1 MSTWLIPEPACQRP
15 ADSEHIINKISDY
28 KASKCPPIQNITV
41 LLSMF
46 EYIIMAT
53 A

>member
-1 MSTWLIPEPACQRP
+1 MSTWPISEPACQQP

-28 KASKCPPIQNITV
+28 KASKRPPIQNITV
-41 LLSMF
+41 LLTIF